1 MNGKTVFV
9 VIIRM
14 APKKTKNIKGQGE
27 NKTTK
32 KGESFD
38 IWVVID
44 GRWIPASKI
53 KKGGWTR
60 L

>member
-1 MNGKTVFV
+1 
-9 VIIRM
+9 M

-44 GRWIPASKI
+44 GR
-53 KKGGWTR
+53 
-60 L
+60 